1 MQGVQTFAWD
11 CLETLINQLSPHL
24 ITQTAAASKALQG
37 KFDTLTGPTRRP
49 ALSAAAPD
57 AEELARRRERAARFE
72 PLGPQPDDAPAQTLV
87 GAREGG
93 SERGVA
99 YGTSS
104 QLEREYLRLTRLP
117 ALSEVRPPAVL
128 EQSLELVKSKWLE
141 VRGLMCQERGH

>member
-1 MQGVQTFAWD
+1 M
-11 CLETLINQLSPHL
+11 NQLSPHL
-24 ITQTAAASKALQG
+24 VTQTAAAYKALQG
-37 KFDTLTGPTRRP
+37 KFDALPGPTRRP

-93 SERGVA
+93 SKCGVA